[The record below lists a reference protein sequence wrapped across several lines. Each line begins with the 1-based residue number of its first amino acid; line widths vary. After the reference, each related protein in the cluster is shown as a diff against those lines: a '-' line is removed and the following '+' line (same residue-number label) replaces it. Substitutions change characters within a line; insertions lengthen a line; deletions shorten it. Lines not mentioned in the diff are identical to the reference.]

1 MREAEKAKL
10 LGRDSEGEEEKAPG
24 RENLE
29 EEEEEDGGVEKSAG
43 LRRVRP
49 LISRLT
55 LRRKQRSC
63 KCGGGKDVVEDK
75 RKKWVQEGN
84 VYLFLRSNISSFGP
98 TVSCA
103 SSRSLSTAVKSTP
116 MGT

>member
-63 KCGGGKDVVEDK
+63 TCGGGKRRRWAEERCRWRRTGYSELKKGVARGVWKGQRWREDE
-75 RKKWVQEGN
+75 RG
-84 VYLFLRSNISSFGP
+84 S
-98 TVSCA
+98 
-103 SSRSLSTAVKSTP
+103 
-116 MGT
+116 